1 MCDGRTFLM
10 IDFEKTEQALQEVVR
25 SQYRQEV
32 ILWVIA
38 ALLLLLILVVWFDGR
53 KCRGR

>member
-1 MCDGRTFLM
+1 M
-10 IDFEKTEQALQEVVR
+10 IDFDKTEKAMESVVQ
-25 SQYRQEV
+25 SLARQEV

-38 ALLLLLILVVWFDGR
+38 ALLVLLILVVWFDGR